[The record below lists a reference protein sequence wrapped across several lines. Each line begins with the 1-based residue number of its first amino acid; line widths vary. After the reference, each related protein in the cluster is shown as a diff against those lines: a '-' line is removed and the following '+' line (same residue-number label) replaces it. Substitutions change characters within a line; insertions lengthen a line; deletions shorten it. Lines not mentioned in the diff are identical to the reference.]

1 MALRVATYGGIRVD
15 RVRPEI
21 GISTMLSRAG
31 DASLCGSNR
40 LTDLD
45 RTPAAAR
52 NFLDTGRKKPSP
64 KSWLE
69 RVVFGLDSALRRR
82 QSIIEYTPDP
92 NCILRI
98 KFCHVDAD
106 AVLADGSSVRAGDR
120 IIDLHLWNEQ
130 IPAMPEQGASIAWAR
145 QMNLCFRFSLQ
156 ALASYLAARS
166 DLDDVALIRCTMTF
180 GGPERNRQMVRLI
193 GRYGFEPV
201 SAATTPTMRER
212 AHRFGENILISLM
225 VLVRNA
231 AALRRDTL
239 RRGRTQVFLPRQLL
253 QQRYGG
259 GAGLGPACPGV
270 AHRPGRPAA
279 RPRRAG

>member
-1 MALRVATYGGIRVD
+1 
-15 RVRPEI
+15 
-21 GISTMLSRAG
+21 
-31 DASLCGSNR
+31 
-40 LTDLD
+40 
-45 RTPAAAR
+45 
-52 NFLDTGRKKPSP
+52 
-64 KSWLE
+64 
-69 RVVFGLDSALRRR
+69 LDSALRRR
-82 QSIIEYTPDP
+82 QSIVEYTPDP

-106 AVLADGSSVRAGDR
+106 VVLADGSSVRAGDR

-145 QMNLCFRFSLQ
+145 QMNLCFRRSLQ
-156 ALASYLAARS
+156 ELASYLAARS
-166 DLDDVALIRCTMTF
+166 DLDDVALIRCTMAF

-239 RRGRTQVFLPRQLL
+239 RRGRTQVFLSRQAL

-259 GAGLGPACPGV
+259 GAGLGPARPGV
-270 AHRPGRPAA
+270 GQRPGRPAA